1 MRSLSNDV
9 VAIFDDLDDMKARI
23 PFVGTISAMDVV
35 RDTFPGMGDAE
46 EVIRDLDAELN
57 KLRDN
62 SASLRSASERIRGL
76 ELSSMSGDEMEAPF
90 ADTLG
95 AARDLESS
103 IRAAKDFVSVVAESL
118 DDLEGA
124 LRSGSATCPCKRWLV

>member
-1 MRSLSNDV
+1 VRSLSNDV
-9 VAIFDDLDDMKARI
+9 VAIFDDLDDMKASI

-76 ELSSMSGDEMEAPF
+76 AELN
-90 ADTLG
+90 
-95 AARDLESS
+95 
-103 IRAAKDFVSVVAESL
+103 AKDASGNMPLQKVVGLIRGKTA
-118 DDLEGA
+118 
-124 LRSGSATCPCKRWLV
+124 

>member
-1 MRSLSNDV
+1 
-9 VAIFDDLDDMKARI
+9 
-23 PFVGTISAMDVV
+23 
-35 RDTFPGMGDAE
+35 MGDAE